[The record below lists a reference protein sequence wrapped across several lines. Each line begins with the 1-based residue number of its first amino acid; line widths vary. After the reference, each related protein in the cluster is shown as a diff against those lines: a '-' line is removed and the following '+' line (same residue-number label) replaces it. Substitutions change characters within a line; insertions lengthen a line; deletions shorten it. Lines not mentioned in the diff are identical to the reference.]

1 MKQRAYHSL
10 GRPETSDPEPRR
22 VVGVDV
28 GATLAKIALRSRDNA
43 APDFDLVP
51 SQAPAKVMEAVLRLE
66 PHSVG
71 LTGGGAAELAR
82 LLPWD
87 TARVNEFAAWGSG
100 AAALLRS
107 NGGAPAERYLLVSL
121 GTGTSIM
128 LVDGMAVTRVGGTA
142 LGGGTLVGLGALLA
156 RERHF
161 EALVELATRGARDRV
176 DLRVSDLYRPGEI
189 ALAGELT
196 ASTFGKLAR
205 LEADSVPPR
214 SEDLAQGLMGL
225 IGENVALLCG
235 GLAAAT
241 QVHKVVYAGST
252 LRSNPTLCAILSQ
265 VTLALG
271 REPVLLRGGEFA
283 GALGAL
289 LLAAQRH

>member
-1 MKQRAYHSL
+1 
-10 GRPETSDPEPRR
+10 

-28 GATLAKIALRSRDNA
+28 GATLAKIALRSRDDA

-51 SQAPAKVMEAVLRLE
+51 SQAPAKVMDAVLRLT
-66 PHSVG
+66 PHRVG

-100 AAALLRS
+100 ASALLRS
-107 NGGAPAERYLLVSL
+107 NSGVPSERYLLVSL

-142 LGGGTLVGLGALLA
+142 LGGGTLVGLGAQLA
-156 RERHF
+156 GERRF
-161 EALVELATRGARDRV
+161 EALAQLATRGMRQRV

-189 ALAGELT
+189 PLAGELT
-196 ASTFGKLAR
+196 ASAFGKLAR
-205 LEADSVPPR
+205 SEAGSEPPR
-214 SEDLAQGLMGL
+214 PEDLAQALMGL
-225 IGENVALLCG
+225 IGENVALVCG
-235 GLAAAT
+235 LLAAAS
-241 QVHKVVYAGST
+241 QVRKIVYAGST
-252 LRSNPTLCAILSQ
+252 LRGNPTLCGILSQ

-271 REPVLLRGGEFA
+271 REPLLLPGGEFA
-283 GALGAL
+283 GAFGAL
-289 LLAAQRH
+289 LLAAEGH

>member
-1 MKQRAYHSL
+1 MKQRAYHPL
-10 GRPETSDPEPRR
+10 GRPETSDPKQRR
-22 VVGVDV
+22 VVGVDM
-28 GATLAKIALRSRDNA
+28 GATLAKIAVRSRDDA
-43 APDFDLVP
+43 ATDFDLVP
-51 SQAPAKVMEAVLRLE
+51 SQTPSKVMEAVLRLE
-66 PHSVG
+66 PRSVG

-107 NGGAPAERYLLVSL
+107 HSTAPPERYLLVSL

-142 LGGGTLVGLGALLA
+142 LGGGTLVGLGAQLA
-156 RERHF
+156 GERRF
-161 EALVELATRGARDRV
+161 EALAELATKGARGRV

-189 ALAGELT
+189 PLAGELT
-196 ASTFGKLAR
+196 ASAFGKLAR
-205 LEADSVPPR
+205 LAADALAPR
-214 SEDLAQGLMGL
+214 PEDLAQALTGL

-241 QVHKVVYAGST
+241 QVRKVVYAGST
-252 LRSNPTLCAILSQ
+252 LRSNPALCAILSQ

-271 REPVLLRGGEFA
+271 REPLLLQEGEFA

>member
-1 MKQRAYHSL
+1 LKQRAYHPL
-10 GRPETSDPEPRR
+10 GRPETTAPDPRR

-28 GATLAKIALRSRDNA
+28 GATLAKIALRSRDDA

-51 SQAPAKVMEAVLRLE
+51 SQAPAKVMEAVVRLE
-66 PHSVG
+66 PRSVG

-107 NGGAPAERYLLVSL
+107 NGTAPGERYLLVSL

-142 LGGGTLVGLGALLA
+142 LGGGTLIGLGTRLTG
-156 RERHF
+156 ERRF
-161 EALVELATRGARDRV
+161 EALVELATRGVRARV
-176 DLRVSDLYRPGEI
+176 DLRVSDLYRAGEI
-189 ALAGELT
+189 PLAGELT
-196 ASTFGKLAR
+196 ASAFGKLAR
-205 LEADSVPPR
+205 LEEDAEPR
-214 SEDLAQGLMGL
+214 HEDLAQALMGA

-235 GLAAAT
+235 GLAAVT
-241 QVHKVVYAGST
+241 QVRKIVYAGST
-252 LRSNPTLCAILSQ
+252 LRANPVLCDILCQ
-265 VTLALG
+265 VTQALG
-271 REPVLLRGGEFA
+271 REPVLLHGGEFA